1 VSGIWNLWGREP
13 AMIVALVQAVIVL
26 AVAFGLRLEPEQTA
40 AILALT
46 AIVLGLITRSQVSP
60 VVDVKRT
67 P

>member
-1 VSGIWNLWGREP
+1 MSGIWNLWGREP